1 MITQFDV
8 DGVPALFTPATGP
21 MRAGLA
27 FRVGFADEPL
37 PKRGI
42 THLLEHLA
50 LYSAGVAD
58 YHYNGATGVENT
70 FFHLQGTESDIVAF
84 LNGVCASLL
93 EPPLHR
99 LAVEKEILRTEASS
113 RRNGVNERMPM
124 WRYGARDYGLVSFPE
139 WGLTGITADDL
150 SAWVARYFVRQN
162 CVLWIA
168 GSAMPEGLKLTLP
181 EGARQPAPAPSSALP
196 ATPAYFAGSSGA
208 VLWDSVVRRETAA
221 GIFAGVLERV
231 MFRSLRQE
239 GGLSYTVQTD
249 YEPRDDGNAV
259 ITAVADALPD
269 KQGAVLGGF
278 IDVLATMRFGRID
291 QADVTTVVNQR
302 ATALEQAEEQGGRL
316 PGQAFNLL
324 AGRPVQSLEE
334 ALAETRAVTRADVVR
349 VAAAAYADGLLMTP
363 EGSGADWAGYVA
375 APTASERAVAG
386 QPYPSLEDPR
396 TRLILGEEGISIADD
411 EEVATVRFDGCAT
424 VLAWPDGARQ
434 FIGADGISVRAEPTL
449 YHGLG
454 AAIPWLDARVPYHL
468 RCEMPARDADRIP
481 RPEPVAWSGP
491 VAGAPSA
498 PGQPRSGGKTGAIV
512 TIALLSPTGL
522 LALLLTLTGLLTM
535 SKGPDLAADIV
546 VTVFFALVV
555 AGAGVGIGLAIRHL
569 RRR

>member
-1 MITQFDV
+1 MITQFEV
-8 DGVPALFTPATGP
+8 DGVPALFSPKSGP
-21 MRAGLA
+21 MQAGLA

-50 LYSAGVAD
+50 LHSAGVAD

-70 FFHLQGTESDIVAF
+70 FFHMQGSESDIVGF

-113 RRNGVNERMPM
+113 RRSGVNERLAM
-124 WRYGARDYGLVSFPE
+124 WRHGARDYGLASFPE
-139 WGLTGITADDL
+139 WGLTGITPDDL
-150 SAWVARYFVRQN
+150 HAWVARYFVRQN

-168 GSAMPEGLKLTLP
+168 GSAAPAGLKLTLP
-181 EGARQPAPAPSSALP
+181 DGARQPAPAPSSALP
-196 ATPAYFAGSSGA
+196 AKPAYFPGSSGA
-208 VLWDSVVRRETAA
+208 VVWDSVVRRETAA

-239 GGLSYTVQTD
+239 SGLSYTVQAD
-249 YEPRDDGNAV
+249 YEPRDDGGAV
-259 ITAVADALPD
+259 LTAVADALPD

-278 IDVLATMRFGRID
+278 IDVLATMRVGRID
-291 QADVTTVVNQR
+291 PADVTTVINQR
-302 ATALEQAEEQGGRL
+302 ASALEQAEEQGGRL

-334 ALAETRAVTRADVVR
+334 ALAETRGVTHADVVR

-363 EGSGADWAGYVA
+363 EKSSADWAGYVA
-375 APTASERAVAG
+375 APSVSDRAVAG
-386 QPYPSLEDPR
+386 QPYPSLEDPG
-396 TRLILGEEGISIADD
+396 TRLILGEEGISLADD
-411 EEVATVRFDGCAT
+411 EEVATVRFDTCAA
-424 VLAWPDGARQ
+424 VLSWPDGARQ

-454 AAIPWLDARVPYHL
+454 AAIPWLDARVPPHL

-481 RPEPVAWSGP
+481 RPQRVT
-491 VAGAPSA
+491 A
-498 PGQPRSGGKTGAIV
+498 PGTPAGPAAPAAPRTGGRTGPIVAIV
-512 TIALLSPTGL
+512 LLSPVVLVGL
-522 LALLLTLTGLLTM
+522 LFILVGVSTVSDPTDRGAGIAVLVFFLL
-535 SKGPDLAADIV
+535 
-546 VTVFFALVV
+546 VTV
-555 AGAGVGIGLAIRHL
+555 GAGVGIWFAIRRL
-569 RRR
+569 RRG